1 MPSTAKGPI
10 SLKPE
15 LLTMGRTCDGS
26 PKPQGATRSCRR
38 RPADLAIPTLADQLA
53 IQKAKKDANSFS
65 GVLFLFFLERAESVD
80 HIIVLQMAPCIR
92 AYPVAAP
99 LIVCGL
105 ARVWAAKMG
114 KAVTSSFCKWP
125 HHPASVEVAAESWR
139 FPPLSL

>member
-1 MPSTAKGPI
+1 MD
-10 SLKPE
+10 
-15 LLTMGRTCDGS
+15 RTYDGS

-38 RPADLAIPTLADQLA
+38 RPADLAIATLADQLA

-65 GVLFLFFLERAESVD
+65 GVLFCFFFERAESVD

-105 ARVWAAKMG
+105 ARAWAAKM
-114 KAVTSSFCKWP
+114 
-125 HHPASVEVAAESWR
+125 VAAESWR
-139 FPPLSL
+139 LQPLSLQCALEFYPRIFLRYSSAGK